1 MGICNNDV
9 HIQRK
14 KKSQAILLKTVA
26 KLKECIKISLWEWE
40 LNESLMPISHPL
52 NLLQL
57 IKNTYTGFKNT
68 LATSADDLK

>member
-1 MGICNNDV
+1 M
-9 HIQRK
+9 
-14 KKSQAILLKTVA
+14 